1 MSQLNKKKPGGVKEF
16 FRKKIVT
23 LKRKPQLIPMLV
35 LAVGFLFYSLNL
47 THTTSIYTRYRLVHY

>member
-23 LKRKPQLIPMLV
+23 LKRKPQ
-35 LAVGFLFYSLNL
+35 N
-47 THTTSIYTRYRLVHY
+47 TKKHTAP